1 MKKRLLMLNASD
13 HEIPFILAAR
23 AAGFYVITT
32 STKSEYRGHK
42 YADEYVY
49 GNYNDYDEMV
59 RICREYKIDA
69 VSHACTDDCAL
80 SAAYI
85 GEKMGYKGHDTFE
98 NTCIIHRKDRFKEF
112 CKEYNVISPISESFD
127 KLEEALNYTPYN
139 GYPVIIKPTDMAG
152 GIGISVANDHNEYRE
167 CIQKAFE
174 KSKEKHV
181 VVEPYIKGK
190 LHSLTT
196 FIIDQKV
203 VAYATEDDL
212 SSYNKY
218 MTNHG
223 IWNASGWDKAEGI
236 LIPEVERIAS
246 ILKLVDGNLHM
257 QYIQDKNG
265 KPWIIEMMRR
275 NIGNN
280 NMIAMTNCYG
290 INWPEWFIR
299 AEAGMD
305 CRAIP
310 HVHTPHNW
318 YGYYMV
324 MAPHNGIYDHFE
336 IEPEFQQY
344 VYQTYEWEESGHEIK
359 NYLMEK
365 MGNVMFY
372 FPTEEI
378 KHKYENR
385 LDEMIHVVFKNAD

>member
-1 MKKRLLMLNASD
+1 MKRMLMLNASD

-23 AAGFYVITT
+23 ANGFYVITT

-49 GNYNDYDEMV
+49 GDYNNYDEMID
-59 RICREYKIDA
+59 ICKKYKIDA

-80 SAAYI
+80 TAAYI
-85 GEKMGYKGHDTFE
+85 GEKMGFRGHDTYE
-98 NTCIIHRKDRFKEF
+98 NACILHRKDQFKEF
-112 CKEYNVISPISESFD
+112 CKKYNILSPISEGFSSF
-127 KLEEALNYTPYN
+127 EEALAYEEKCKF
-139 GYPVIIKPTDMAG
+139 PVIIKPTDLAG
-152 GIGISVANDHNEYRE
+152 GIGINIARTHEEYRE
-167 CIQKAFE
+167 ALVKAFE
-174 KSKEKHV
+174 KSHEKHV
-181 VVEPYIKGK
+181 VVEPYIEGK

-196 FIIDQKV
+196 FIVDQKV
-203 VAYATEDDL
+203 VAYATEDDH
-212 SSYNKY
+212 SAYNPY
-218 MTNHG
+218 MTSCG
-223 IWNASGWDKAEGI
+223 IWNASDWEKAEPI
-236 LIPEVERIAS
+236 IIPEVERIAQ
-246 ILKLVDGNLHM
+246 ILGLVDGNLHM
-257 QYIQDKNG
+257 QYIQGKDG

-305 CRAIP
+305 CHAIP
-310 HVHTPHNW
+310 HVHTPRGW

-324 MAPHNGIYDHFE
+324 MGPHNGIYDRFE
-336 IEPEFQQY
+336 IVPEFQKF

-365 MGNVMFY
+365 VGSVLFR
-372 FPTEEI
+372 FSTEEE
-378 KHKYENR
+378 KKMYENR
-385 LDEMIHVVFKNAD
+385 LAEMIDFRYK